1 MITDSGISYPRMEN
15 FNTLPFWKKNES
27 FVRELE
33 RAELPSKTRL
43 IAKDISN
50 SKNPSEEGN
59 LVMNYDLIN
68 IYDNR
73 KHFFSIVAEL
83 HPNRSSVVKVE
94 IVAGNKLSNPK
105 KTVVDGNRIT
115 NKAYIEWLKEMS
127 RNDAYKL
134 FRV

>member
-1 MITDSGISYPRMEN
+1 M
-15 FNTLPFWKKNES
+15 PFWKKNES

-50 SKNPSEEGN
+50 TENAKENGN
-59 LVMNYDLIN
+59 LVTSYDMIN

-73 KHFFSIVAEL
+73 KHFFSIAAEL
-83 HPNRSSVVKVE
+83 DPNRSSVVKVE

-105 KTVVDGNRIT
+105 KTVVDGSRIT
-115 NKAYIEWLKEMS
+115 NKAHIEWLKQMS
-127 RNDAYKL
+127 RNDIYKL
-134 FRV
+134 FRA

>member
-1 MITDSGISYPRMEN
+1 MTDSGISYQQMEN

-27 FVRELE
+27 FLRELE

-50 SKNPSEEGN
+50 SKNPSGEGN
-59 LVMNYDLIN
+59 LVTNYDLIN

-73 KHFFSIVAEL
+73 KHFFSIAAEL
-83 HPNRSSVVKVE
+83 DPNRSSVVKVE

-105 KTVVDGNRIT
+105 KTVVDGSRIT
-115 NKAYIEWLKEMS
+115 NKADIEWLKEMS
-127 RNDAYKL
+127 RNDVYKL

>member
-1 MITDSGISYPRMEN
+1 MTDSGITYPPMEN

-83 HPNRSSVVKVE
+83 HPNRSSVIKVE

-105 KTVVDGNRIT
+105 KTVVDGSRIT

>member
-1 MITDSGISYPRMEN
+1 MTEMGISYPQMEN

-27 FVRELE
+27 FLRELE

-50 SKNPSEEGN
+50 TKNSSGEGN
-59 LVMNYDLIN
+59 LVMNYDMIN
-68 IYDNR
+68 VYDNR
-73 KHFFSIVAEL
+73 KHFFSIAAEL
-83 HPNRSSVVKVE
+83 DPNRSSIVKVE

-105 KTVVDGNRIT
+105 KTIVDGSRIT

-127 RNDAYKL
+127 RNDVYKL
-134 FRV
+134 FRA

>member
-1 MITDSGISYPRMEN
+1 MTEMGISYPQMEN

-27 FVRELE
+27 FLRELE

-50 SKNPSEEGN
+50 TKNSSGEGN
-59 LVMNYDLIN
+59 LIMNYDMIN
-68 IYDNR
+68 VYDNR
-73 KHFFSIVAEL
+73 KHFFSIAAEL
-83 HPNRSSVVKVE
+83 DPNRSSIVKVE

-105 KTVVDGNRIT
+105 KTVVDGSRIT

-127 RNDAYKL
+127 RNDVYKL
-134 FRV
+134 FRA

>member
-1 MITDSGISYPRMEN
+1 MTEMRISYPQMEN

-27 FVRELE
+27 FLRELE

-50 SKNPSEEGN
+50 TKNSSGEGN
-59 LVMNYDLIN
+59 LVMNYDMIN
-68 IYDNR
+68 VYDNR
-73 KHFFSIVAEL
+73 KHFFSIAAEL
-83 HPNRSSVVKVE
+83 DPNRSSIVKVE

-105 KTVVDGNRIT
+105 KTIVDGSRIT

-127 RNDAYKL
+127 RNDVYKL
-134 FRV
+134 FRA

>member
-1 MITDSGISYPRMEN
+1 MVESGISYPQLDN
-15 FNTLPFWKKNES
+15 FNNLPFWKKNES

-50 SKNPSEEGN
+50 TENAKESGN
-59 LVMNYDLIN
+59 LVMNYDMIN

-73 KHFFSIVAEL
+73 KHFFSIAAEL
-83 HPNRSSVVKVE
+83 DPNRSSVLKVE

-105 KTVVDGNRIT
+105 KTVVDGSRIT
-115 NKAYIEWLKEMS
+115 NKAYIEWLKQMS
-127 RNDAYKL
+127 RNDVYNL
-134 FRV
+134 FRA

>member
-1 MITDSGISYPRMEN
+1 MTELGISYPPMEN

-50 SKNPSEEGN
+50 SKNPSGEGN
-59 LVMNYDLIN
+59 LVTNYDMIN

-73 KHFFSIVAEL
+73 KHFFSIAAEL
-83 HPNRSSVVKVE
+83 DPNRSSVVKVE

-105 KTVVDGNRIT
+105 KTVVDGSRIT

-127 RNDAYKL
+127 RNDIYKL
-134 FRV
+134 FRA